1 MSVAAELIVSPE
13 ATEAAERA
21 GLRYVSDLE
30 PGIRRIRHGK
40 GFRYVGPDGR
50 AVNDRETLR
59 RIRSIV
65 IPPAWTEVWICT
77 SERGHIQAVGR
88 DAKRRKQYRY
98 HADWRAVRDETK
110 FEQLIAFGRMLP
122 ALRRRVERDLGRTGL
137 PREKVLAAVVRL
149 LDATGVRVGNEE
161 YARANGS
168 FGLTTLRDRHV
179 EVDGGSMRFEFRG
192 KSGKHHRVELED
204 RRLAKIIKSCQ
215 DIPGYELFQY
225 VSEDGEP
232 QCIDSS
238 DVNAYLAEIAGTG
251 VTAKV
256 FRTWNATVRALA
268 ALRRR
273 EPATSPTAARRT
285 VAEAIR
291 EVANHLGNTLAVCR
305 KSYVHPAVIEGYVE
319 GSLAKSVDTITC
331 RGPKSRRGLDS
342 DERTLLAYLETSAS
356 RPRRAA
362 KPAPTPA
369 SRRGLR
375 LHPPARARRSP
386 DR

>member
-1 MSVAAELIVSPE
+1 MSVAAEPLVVPE
-13 ATEAAERA
+13 ASEAAERA

-30 PGIRRIRHGK
+30 PGIRRLRHGK
-40 GFRYVGPDGR
+40 GFRYVGPDGK
-50 AVNDRETLR
+50 AITDRETLR

-65 IPPAWTEVWICT
+65 IPPAWTEVWIST

-88 DAKRRKQYRY
+88 AAKRRKQYRY
-98 HADWRAVRDETK
+98 HPDSRTVRDETK
-110 FEQLIAFGRMLP
+110 FEQLIAFGRTLP
-122 ALRRRVERDLGRTGL
+122 ALRRRVERDLERTGL
-137 PREKVLAAVVRL
+137 PREKVLATVVRL

-179 EVDGGSMRFEFRG
+179 DVNGHSLRFEFRG
-192 KSGKHHRVELED
+192 KSGKQHRVELQD

-215 DIPGYELFQY
+215 DIPGYELFRY
-225 VSEDGEP
+225 IDDDGTP
-232 QCIDSS
+232 QSIDSS
-238 DVNAYLAEIAGTG
+238 DVNAYLAEVAGPA

-256 FRTWNATVRALA
+256 FRTWNGTVRALA

-305 KSYVHPAVIEGYVE
+305 KSYVHPAVIEGYIE
-319 GSLAKSVDTITC
+319 GSLAAAIETITC
-331 RGPKSRRGLDS
+331 RGSRSRRGLDAE
-342 DERTLLAYLETSAS
+342 ERTLLAYLEATAS

-362 KPAPTPA
+362 KRAPRP
-369 SRRGLR
+369 SPRGLR
-375 LHPPARARRSP
+375 LHRPAKDTQSP
-386 DR
+386 VR

>member
-1 MSVAAELIVSPE
+1 
-13 ATEAAERA
+13 
-21 GLRYVSDLE
+21 
-30 PGIRRIRHGK
+30 
-40 GFRYVGPDGR
+40 
-50 AVNDRETLR
+50 
-59 RIRSIV
+59 
-65 IPPAWTEVWICT
+65 
-77 SERGHIQAVGR
+77 
-88 DAKRRKQYRY
+88 
-98 HADWRAVRDETK
+98 VRDETK

-225 VSEDGEP
+225 VSEDGQP

-238 DVNAYLAEIAGTG
+238 DVNAYLAEIAGSG

-273 EPATSPTAARRT
+273 EPATLAHRGTAHRGRGDSRGRESSRQHARR
-285 VAEAIR
+285 VPQVVRA
-291 EVANHLGNTLAVCR
+291 
-305 KSYVHPAVIEGYVE
+305 S
-319 GSLAKSVDTITC
+319 
-331 RGPKSRRGLDS
+331 RGDRRLRRGLARQVRRDDHLPRNEVS
-342 DERTLLAYLETSAS
+342 QGARLGRAHPVGLS
-356 RPRRAA
+356 R
-362 KPAPTPA
+362 
-369 SRRGLR
+369 
-375 LHPPARARRSP
+375 
-386 DR
+386 D